1 MQKAATD
8 SLDPP
13 QLEAEAELHNLS
25 ALKLTVESLHYM
37 RLATAAYGRVSLRP
51 GLVGITDSNFTQLLC
66 KHVGESL
73 NPEEVRG
80 AKEFCW
86 LCSLYITL
94 YHIDMC

>member
-1 MQKAATD
+1 
-8 SLDPP
+8 
-13 QLEAEAELHNLS
+13 
-25 ALKLTVESLHYM
+25 M

-86 LCSLYITL
+86 LWSLYITL